1 MIVTRKAI
9 SRRTILRGMGAT
21 VALPLLDAMI
31 PALTAAQNT
40 PAKAVRRLGVVYHP
54 NGVIYEKWL
63 PKGVGAN
70 FELSPTLAG
79 LQPFKDQLIVVTG
92 LFMDLAEALGDG
104 GGDHSRASGGYLSG
118 VHVKK
123 SDAVVEGGISMDQI
137 AARAFE
143 RETQLSS
150 LQLQM
155 DDNSLVGSCDVG
167 YSCAYSSTISWLT
180 PTLPLMTENNPRVVF
195 ERLFGATDSTD
206 PGVRAARL
214 RQDRSIL
221 DSVRDRV
228 KQLQRQLGAADNTRV
243 NDYLTSLRDVER
255 RIQKTEEQSAKEVPD
270 VARPAGIPESF
281 DEHAHLLYDLQLL
294 AYQADIT
301 RVITFMYGREQS
313 PRPYPQIGVP
323 EPHHSMTHH
332 QNDPVKMEKCVKIQ
346 QYHLKLFTDYLEK
359 LRNTPDGD
367 GSLLDHMIILYGG
380 GISNSD
386 RHTHGPLPTLVVGGG
401 GGALKGGRHLVYP
414 EHTPL
419 TNLQLTLLNVLGV
432 PTEKIGD
439 STGQFKELSEVGV
452 SALGS
457 ADGHRAVLV
466 RRCCAIDCGLNIRE
480 RRPARRIAQQ
490 LTSLEH
496 PTTQD
501 VQQLLPEQPAH
512 HDGEYEERDQRAEHD
527 ARPLVLH
534 GLVSPK
540 TREWFWDSGLRQSER
555 AAALFDGLLVDHHPA
570 DRNAIQNDPN
580 PPLGLWLCDY
590 AKGAIVLRRARVGV
604 DDPIGNPHKTRALG
618 PILQGTRQHPLPSTR
633 LPAARSCPCST
644 RHG

>member
-1 MIVTRKAI
+1 VIVTKKAI
-9 SRRTILRGMGAT
+9 SRRTILRGLGAT
-21 VALPLLDAMI
+21 VALPLLDAMV
-31 PALTAAQNT
+31 PALTAAANT

-63 PKGVGAN
+63 PKGVGTN

-79 LQPFKDQLIVVTG
+79 LQPFKDKVTVVTG

-123 SDAVVEGGISMDQI
+123 SDTVVQGGISMDQI

-143 RETQLSS
+143 KETQLSS

-155 DDNSLVGSCDVG
+155 DDNSIVGSCDVG

-206 PGVRAARL
+206 PKVRAARL

-221 DSVRDRV
+221 DSVTGRV

-255 RIQKTEEQSAKEVPD
+255 RIQKTEEQSDKEVPD
-270 VARPAGIPESF
+270 LARPAGIPDSF

-323 EPHHSMTHH
+323 EPHHPMTHH

-346 QYHLKLFTDYLEK
+346 QYHLKLFADYLEK
-359 LRNTPDGD
+359 LKNTPDGE
-367 GSLLDHMIILYGG
+367 GSLLDNMIILYGG

-386 RHTHGPLPTLVVGGG
+386 RHSHGPLPTLVVGGG
-401 GGALKGGRHLVYP
+401 GGALTGGRHLVYP

-419 TNLQLTLLNVLGV
+419 TNLQLTLLNLMSV
-432 PTEKIGD
+432 PTDTIGD

-452 SALGS
+452 
-457 ADGHRAVLV
+457 
-466 RRCCAIDCGLNIRE
+466 
-480 RRPARRIAQQ
+480 
-490 LTSLEH
+490 
-496 PTTQD
+496 
-501 VQQLLPEQPAH
+501 
-512 HDGEYEERDQRAEHD
+512 
-527 ARPLVLH
+527 
-534 GLVSPK
+534 
-540 TREWFWDSGLRQSER
+540 
-555 AAALFDGLLVDHHPA
+555 
-570 DRNAIQNDPN
+570 
-580 PPLGLWLCDY
+580 
-590 AKGAIVLRRARVGV
+590 
-604 DDPIGNPHKTRALG
+604 
-618 PILQGTRQHPLPSTR
+618 
-633 LPAARSCPCST
+633 
-644 RHG
+644 

>member
-1 MIVTRKAI
+1 MIVMKKAI
-9 SRRTILRGMGAT
+9 SRRTILRGLGAT
-21 VALPLLDAMI
+21 VALPLLDAMV
-31 PALTAAQNT
+31 PALTAVAQT
-40 PAKAVRRLGVVYHP
+40 PARGVKRLGVVYHP
-54 NGVIYEKWL
+54 NGVIYEHWL
-63 PKGVGAN
+63 PQGTGAN
-70 FELSPTLAG
+70 FELSRTLAG
-79 LQPFKDQLIVVTG
+79 LQPFKDQLLVVTN
-92 LFMDLAEALGDG
+92 LFMDYAEALGDG
-104 GGDHSRASGGYLSG
+104 GGDHSRASGGYLNG

-123 SDAVVEGGISMDQI
+123 SDTVLEAGISMDQI

-206 PGVRAARL
+206 PKVRAARL

-221 DSVRDRV
+221 DSVMDRV
-228 KQLQRQLGAADNTRV
+228 KQLQRQLGAADSTRV

-255 RIQKTEEQSAKEVPD
+255 RIQKTEEQSTKEVPD
-270 VARPAGIPESF
+270 VARPAGIPDSF
-281 DEHAHLLYDLQLL
+281 DDHAHLLYDLQLL

-323 EPHHSMTHH
+323 EPHHPMTHH

-346 QYHLKLFTDYLEK
+346 QYHLKLFADYLQK
-359 LRNTPDGD
+359 LRNTPDGE
-367 GSLLDHMIILYGG
+367 GSLLDSMVILYGG

-419 TNLQLTLLNVLGV
+419 TNLQLTLLNLLGV

-439 STGQFKELSEVGV
+439 STGQFKELSEV
-452 SALGS
+452 
-457 ADGHRAVLV
+457 
-466 RRCCAIDCGLNIRE
+466 
-480 RRPARRIAQQ
+480 
-490 LTSLEH
+490 
-496 PTTQD
+496 
-501 VQQLLPEQPAH
+501 
-512 HDGEYEERDQRAEHD
+512 
-527 ARPLVLH
+527 
-534 GLVSPK
+534 
-540 TREWFWDSGLRQSER
+540 SG
-555 AAALFDGLLVDHHPA
+555 
-570 DRNAIQNDPN
+570 
-580 PPLGLWLCDY
+580 
-590 AKGAIVLRRARVGV
+590 
-604 DDPIGNPHKTRALG
+604 
-618 PILQGTRQHPLPSTR
+618 
-633 LPAARSCPCST
+633 
-644 RHG
+644 